1 MKLVV
6 SWIYYTTNRE
16 ELDNLVKNPDDI
28 VKAPDDFFD
37 MIPREYLLIDDSARI
52 ITKEWSDSFDKL
64 MDKTPVTC
72 EKTEDGGSVYRKQ
85 FNIPPLPHNI
95 L

>member
-6 SWIYYTTNRE
+6 SWTYYTTNRE

-37 MIPREYLLIDDSARI
+37 MITREYLLIDDSAPI

-64 MDKTPVTC
+64 MDKAPVTS
-72 EKTEDGGSVYRKQ
+72 ENLGDDGLVYRKQ
-85 FNIPPLPHNI
+85 FNIPPKN
-95 L
+95 

>member
-6 SWIYYTTNRE
+6 SWTYYTTNRE

-37 MIPREYLLIDDSARI
+37 MITREYLLIDDSARI

-64 MDKTPVTC
+64 MDKAPVTS
-72 EKTEDGGSVYRKQ
+72 ENLSDDGLVYRKQ
-85 FNIPPLPHNI
+85 FNIPPKN
-95 L
+95 

>member
-6 SWIYYTTNRE
+6 SWTYYTTNRE

-37 MIPREYLLIDDSARI
+37 MITREYLLIDDSARI

-64 MDKTPVTC
+64 MDRAPVTS
-72 EKTEDGGSVYRKQ
+72 ENFGDDGLVYRKQ
-85 FNIPPLPHNI
+85 FNIPPKN
-95 L
+95 

>member
-1 MKLVV
+1 MKLLV
-6 SWIYYTTNRE
+6 SWSYYANHRE

-37 MIPREYLLIDDSARI
+37 MIPREYLLIDNEARI
-52 ITKEWSDSFDKL
+52 ATKEWSDSFDKL
-64 MDKTPVTC
+64 MDETPVTS
-72 EKTEDGGSVYRKQ
+72 EETDDGGLVYRKQ
-85 FNIPPLPHNI
+85 FNIPPLPNNF

>member
-6 SWIYYTTNRE
+6 SWTYYTTNRE

-37 MIPREYLLIDDSARI
+37 MITREYLLIDDSARI

-64 MDKTPVTC
+64 MDKAPVTS
-72 EKTEDGGSVYRKQ
+72 ENLGDDGLVYRKQ
-85 FNIPPLPHNI
+85 FNIPPKN
-95 L
+95 